1 MYIIH
6 LQTIQSLLDNILH
19 PRLSPQAIAYWRKG
33 IAQEA
38 PLDYPAFNRLIAMA
52 SRHARRHPLNL
63 SDDEQLQIR
72 NTMPGWDLAQWNL
85 LELLRVRLIIAQQNL
100 AENAFAEILIQ
111 AFQFADEGE
120 ACAFYKAIPLL
131 PAPERFLWHMKEA
144 CRSNMRS
151 IVWAAGCDNP
161 FPVTYFDD
169 IAWRQLVMKALFIEI
184 PLVHI
189 YHLEHRL
196 STTLAN
202 MANDYVAERTSA
214 GRSIPTDIK
223 LILGNAAC

>member
-6 LQTIQSLLDNILH
+6 LQTIQALLDDILH
-19 PRLSPQAIAYWRKG
+19 PRLSPQAIAYCRKG
-33 IAQEA
+33 IAQDA

-100 AENAFAEILIQ
+100 AEKAFAEILIQ

-189 YHLEHRL
+189 YQLKHRL
-196 STTLAN
+196 SDTLAN
-202 MANDYVAERTSA
+202 MANDYIAERTSA
-214 GRSIPTDIK
+214 GRSIPTDIR
-223 LILGNAAC
+223 LILGN

>member
-6 LQTIQSLLDNILH
+6 LQTIQSLLDDILH
-19 PRLSPQAIAYWRKG
+19 PRLSPQAITYCRTGTAPG
-33 IAQEA
+33 E
-38 PLDYPAFNRLIAMA
+38 PLDYPGFNRLIAMA

-63 SDDEQLQIR
+63 SDDEKLHISR
-72 NTMPGWDLAQWNL
+72 NMPGWDLSQWNL
-85 LELLRVRLIIAQQNL
+85 LELLRVRLIIAQQHL
-100 AENAFAEILIQ
+100 AEESFADVLIK

-131 PAPERFLWHMKEA
+131 PAPDRFLWHMKEA

-151 IVWAAGCDNP
+151 ILWAAGCDNP

-189 YHLEHRL
+189 YHLENRL
-196 STTLAN
+196 STTLAE
-202 MANDYVAERTSA
+202 MANDYIAERTSA

-223 LILGNAAC
+223 LLLGDAAC

>member
-6 LQTIQSLLDNILH
+6 LQAIQSLLDDILH
-19 PRLSPQAIAYWRKG
+19 PRLSPQAIAYCRKG
-33 IAQEA
+33 IAQEV

-161 FPVTYFDD
+161 FPVSYFDD

-189 YHLEHRL
+189 HHLEHRL

-223 LILGNAAC
+223 LLLGD

>member
-6 LQTIQSLLDNILH
+6 LQAIQSLLDDILH
-19 PRLSPQAIAYWRKG
+19 PRLSPQAIAYCRKG
-33 IAQEA
+33 IAQEV

-184 PLVHI
+184 PLAHI

-196 STTLAN
+196 SAALAN
-202 MANDYVAERTSA
+202 MANDYIAERTSA

-223 LILGNAAC
+223 LILGE

>member
-6 LQTIQSLLDNILH
+6 LQAIQSLLDDILH
-19 PRLSPQAIAYWRKG
+19 PRLSPQAIAYCRKG
-33 IAQEA
+33 IAQEV

-131 PAPERFLWHMKEA
+131 PAPERFLWQMKEA

-184 PLVHI
+184 PLAHI

-196 STTLAN
+196 SATLAN
-202 MANDYVAERTSA
+202 MANDYIAERTSA

-223 LILGNAAC
+223 LILGD